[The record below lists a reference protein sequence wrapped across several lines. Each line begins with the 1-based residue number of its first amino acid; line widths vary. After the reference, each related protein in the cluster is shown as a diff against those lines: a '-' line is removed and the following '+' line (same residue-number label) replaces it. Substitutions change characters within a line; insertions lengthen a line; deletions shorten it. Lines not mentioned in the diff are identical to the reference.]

1 MRPVDGEGGD
11 DRVDAGPV
19 WQAGVDHGRGIVDAP
34 PDGRD
39 DAIDHLQQVLVV
51 LEAHVGRLELAVA
64 LDVHLFVGV
73 DENVRDL
80 GILPQRLER
89 PEPEDL
95 VHHLCQQ
102 PLPLLEVE
110 RCVLLGEEFLHD
122 LADPGDDLF
131 PLEAVEV
138 RQVQALDQLA
148 VDPSLNLLERG
159 ELRSLGV
166 AVDRRLPWERA
177 TLRVA
182 ARDQR
187 RCAHGMADVAGHQAS
202 AASRCRRRRRHSR
215 PSPRQPACV
224 PPPAREP
231 CRAPT
236 RSAPSAW
243 RSRV

>member
-1 MRPVDGEGGD
+1 FLMSKKF
-11 DRVDAGPV
+11 
-19 WQAGVDHGRGIVDAP
+19 
-34 PDGRD
+34 
-39 DAIDHLQQVLVV
+39 LQYLT
-51 LEAHVGRLELAVA
+51 
-64 LDVHLFVGV
+64 
-73 DENVRDL
+73 
-80 GILPQRLER
+80 
-89 PEPEDL
+89 
-95 VHHLCQQ
+95 
-102 PLPLLEVE
+102 
-110 RCVLLGEEFLHD
+110 
-122 LADPGDDLF
+122 DPGYDLY

-138 RQVQALDQLA
+138 RQVQAVDQLA

-177 TLRVA
+177 TLGVA

-187 RCAHGMADVAGHQAS
+187 RCAHRIADVAGHEAS

-231 CRAPT
+231 RRAPT